1 MDECVFCKIV
11 KGEIP
16 SFKVYEDDRVYAFAD
31 INPVSDGHT
40 LIIPKRHIATFF
52 EATAEE
58 RLQLM
63 DTLEKARQALLE
75 EFRPDGFNIGINEG
89 QAGGQS
95 VMHLHIHLI
104 PRYTGDMENPQG
116 GVRGCIP
123 DKQKY

>member
-1 MDECVFCKIV
+1 MKKTCPFCH
-11 KGEIP
+11 IP
-16 SFKVYEDDRVYAFAD
+16 REKYVEETDLVYAKRD
-31 INPVSDGHT
+31 IHPVNEGHT

-58 RLQLM
+58 RLDLM
-63 DTLEKARQALLE
+63 NTVEKARQALLE

-89 QAGGQS
+89 LAGGQS

-104 PRYTGDMENPQG
+104 PRYTGDIDNPQG

>member
-1 MDECVFCKIV
+1 MKKNCPFCH
-11 KGEIP
+11 IP
-16 SFKVYEDDRVYAFAD
+16 REKYVEETDLVYAKRD
-31 INPVSDGHT
+31 IYPVNEGHT